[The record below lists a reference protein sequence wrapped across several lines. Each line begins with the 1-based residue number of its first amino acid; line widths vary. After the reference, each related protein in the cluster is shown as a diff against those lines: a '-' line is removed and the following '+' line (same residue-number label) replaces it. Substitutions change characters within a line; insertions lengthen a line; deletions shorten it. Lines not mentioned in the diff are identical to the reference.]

1 VDLVQRYDAAGTV
14 SEERSDTDGDCRI
27 DTWKLA
33 ESGRVVR
40 LAQDTKKAGRPTV
53 LTHFDGNSV
62 ATLQELVGDGRRRPD
77 QKLWLAADGNVA
89 AQCLDTD
96 GNGTLDRRTEL
107 AGGVARS
114 ALLDTNGDGKADQRV
129 RYDGGQAVRLEAD
142 TNGDGKA
149 DVVQHLRGEAVA
161 RQCEDGD
168 YDGRIDRC
176 FEGTAPVAVSGET
189 DVSAALGRLECGGFD
204 RFWNEKF

>member
-1 VDLVQRYDAAGTV
+1 V
-14 SEERSDTDGDCRI
+14 
-27 DTWKLA
+27 K
-33 ESGRVVR
+33 
-40 LAQDTKKAGRPTV
+40 
-53 LTHFDGNSV
+53 
-62 ATLQELVGDGRRRPD
+62 
-77 QKLWLAADGNVA
+77 

-129 RYDGGQAVRLEAD
+129 RYEGGQAVRLDAD

-149 DVVQHLRGEAVA
+149 DVLQTLKGEAIA

-176 FEGTAPVAVSGET
+176 FEGTAAVAVTGET
-189 DVSAALGRLECGGFD
+189 DVSAPLGRLECGGFD

>member
-1 VDLVQRYDAAGTV
+1 
-14 SEERSDTDGDCRI
+14 
-27 DTWKLA
+27 
-33 ESGRVVR
+33 
-40 LAQDTKKAGRPTV
+40 
-53 LTHFDGNSV
+53 
-62 ATLQELVGDGRRRPD
+62 
-77 QKLWLAADGNVA
+77 
-89 AQCLDTD
+89 
-96 GNGTLDRRTEL
+96 
-107 AGGVARS
+107 VARS

-129 RYDGGQAVRLEAD
+129 RYEDGQAVRLEAD

-149 DVVQHLRGEAVA
+149 DVVQHLRGEAIA

-189 DVSAALGRLECGGFD
+189 DVSAPLGRLECGGFD